1 MDRLVYLL
9 FRALSG
15 LLSCL
20 SLPGAIRA
28 GMAVGWVLHAVAWP
42 YRRIATRN
50 LTIAYGH
57 EKSRGEIAAM
67 VRRHFI
73 LLGGN
78 FFAGLRM
85 STMPI
90 CDIFKTVTIENEER
104 FKTSSAKG
112 RGVILL
118 ISHMGN
124 WELIAQ
130 IAPLLFPGKS
140 GTIYQRLSNPHIDKA
155 IRTARVRQGLTL
167 FERSE
172 GFSKVIA
179 LLRAGG
185 GVGVLVDQH
194 AGDKGIWS
202 PLFNRLASTSPLA
215 ATLAL
220 RTGAVLLPAALYTEG
235 LGRWRFTVSEPL
247 EIENR
252 TSQEITA
259 AMNQSLEAF
268 IREVPEDWFWV
279 HNRWKTPRPNFLLAG
294 YKRGAVLP
302 EGYDVRRLNPFRVV
316 IRSSNWLGD
325 AVMTL
330 PAVAAI
336 KQGRPDL
343 HLTVLV
349 RSKLADFW
357 RRVPEVDEVIAI
369 DAGESPWKV
378 ARKLKDGGFDAAIIL
393 PNSVRTALE
402 VWMARIPMR
411 VGYPAKWRR
420 WLLDITIRP
429 PKGRMRHRPAAHQVH
444 HYLEIARR
452 IGAGVEVSRSAGPE
466 AFFDPAPLRIQKPV
480 KKEGLV
486 IGLCPGAEYGAAKR
500 WMPERFAQTA
510 SRIARELPCEWLLFG
525 VGGDAPIGA
534 AIEAAFD
541 GGATGRMTNLIG
553 KTTLAELMERL
564 AGCDLLLTNDT
575 GTMHLAAALG
585 VPTVAIFGSTEP
597 RLTAPLGPRH
607 TLIRHQVECS
617 PCFLRDCP
625 IDFRCMDAV
634 KVDEVVAAIHRSLAG
649 TRG

>member
-1 MDRLVYLL
+1 MDWLVYIL
-9 FRALSG
+9 FRAVSG
-15 LLSCL
+15 ALSCF
-20 SLPGAIRA
+20 SLPAAIRI
-28 GMAVGWVLHAVAWP
+28 GRGFGWAAYWLAWP
-42 YRRIATRN
+42 YRQIASRN

-57 EKSRGEIAAM
+57 EKNRAEIAAM

-90 CDIFKTVTIENEER
+90 DEIFRTVTFENEEW
-104 FKTSSAKG
+104 FKTLSAKG

-130 IAPLLFPGKS
+130 VAPLLFPGKG
-140 GTIYQRLSNPHIDKA
+140 GTIYQRLSNRYIDAA
-155 IRTARVRQGLTL
+155 IRSARARQGLTL

-179 LLRAGG
+179 LLRSGG
-185 GVGVLVDQH
+185 GVGVLIDQH
-194 AGDKGIWS
+194 AGDKGVWS
-202 PLFNRLASTSPLA
+202 PLFDRLASTTPLA
-215 ATLAL
+215 ATLAM

-235 LGRWRFTVSEPL
+235 VGRWRFSVSEPL
-247 EIENR
+247 EPASH

-259 AMNQSLEAF
+259 AMNQSLEAL

-294 YKRGAVLP
+294 YKRGAVFP
-302 EGYDVRRLNPFRVV
+302 EGYDPGRLKPFRVV
-316 IRSSNWLGD
+316 VRSSNWLGD

-330 PAVAAI
+330 PAVQAI
-336 KQGRPDL
+336 KRGRPDL
-343 HLTVLV
+343 HLAVLV

-357 RRVPEVDEVIAI
+357 RQVPEVDEVLTI
-369 DAGESPWKV
+369 DAGESPWSV
-378 ARKLKDGGFDAAIIL
+378 ARKLRAGRFEAAVIL

-402 VWMARIPMR
+402 VWLAGIPVR

-420 WLLDITIRP
+420 WLLDVEIRP
-429 PKGRMRHRPAAHQVH
+429 PKGLRRRPAAHQVH

-452 IGAGVEVSRSAGPE
+452 IGAAVEVPRTAGPE
-466 AFFDPAPLRIQKPV
+466 VFFNPAPLRREQPV
-480 KKEGLV
+480 KSEGLV
-486 IGLCPGAEYGAAKR
+486 LGLCPGAEYGAAKR
-500 WMPERFAQTA
+500 WMPERFAETA
-510 SRIARELPCEWLLFG
+510 GRIAREMPCEWLLFG
-525 VGGDAPIGA
+525 VGGDAPVGA
-534 AIEAAFD
+534 AIEAAFE
-541 GGATGRMTNLIG
+541 GGAGSRMTNLIG

-607 TLIRHQVECS
+607 TVLRHQVECS
-617 PCFLRDCP
+617 PCFLRECP
-625 IDFRCMDAV
+625 IDFRCMEAV
-634 KVDEVVAAIHRSLAG
+634 TVDEAVAAIRRSLA
-649 TRG
+649 